1 MTSPDS
7 VPSGLAPSV
16 SGAPVVVS
24 LDTDVPEP
32 AVVGGGR
39 PDSLPLVGSMQPTR
53 LGLGDPKSAV
63 PPQRLVCKVT
73 DRAVDEDSMSSV
85 SVNSLIQFFS
95 NAFTV

>member
-24 LDTDVPEP
+24 PDTDVPET